1 MSKTLTR
8 LYSELSDVVNGR
20 YSKLSNVQA
29 FSIEYNVESEL
40 KQIEGK
46 TVLIGEK
53 ENESSD

>member
-46 TVLIGEK
+46 TVLIGEQ